1 MQKQTKRFG
10 ALVFTIAI
18 LVLLISCKSKE
29 TPAPPTETSAP
40 QTQTTTA
47 LPSPIATPLVEANS
61 NPLTGLPVEDINLLD
76 LPALLVSI
84 SHFPVEARP
93 QAGLSFAPW
102 VFEIYITEGATR
114 FLSVYHG
121 EFPEP
126 ETPVTGDCPIR
137 SEPFVQTAN
146 FIGDRVWLDENAN
159 QLQDAWERGVGGVC
173 VTLYAENGT
182 PLQQTSTDSNGYY
195 GFNVDAGRYVLIFQ
209 KPAWTQFV
217 QKNIG
222 IEKQDSDADP
232 ATGQTEALGVTSSLH
247 NVDAGL
253 ILTSQPP
260 TTSELPAAKVG
271 PVRSGR
277 LVYADIAAF
286 FPESCLIYAFASPE
300 VLELL
305 PQCFF
310 VNHDLQGGGYL
321 LEINELK
328 RLAEE
333 SKLYDIDYSSNAFAA
348 TPPAGGEPTARL
360 DVYVAYLNQAA
371 WIYDAASQTYWR
383 FVDKADIENPGV
395 LYPEIDRLTSR
406 QLQFENV
413 IVLFTKHDV
422 VSPTNLDIHL
432 EEDQQGNALLF
443 RDGQKYDIFWN
454 TQLSDEERQSGRHKP
469 IKFIDPNTKQLMPLK
484 PGHTWIFIVTPET
497 SVTPQGNGTWYLE
510 FFQPPDAK

>member
-1 MQKQTKRFG
+1 M
-10 ALVFTIAI
+10 
-18 LVLLISCKSKE
+18 
-29 TPAPPTETSAP
+29 
-40 QTQTTTA
+40 
-47 LPSPIATPLVEANS
+47 
-61 NPLTGLPVEDINLLD
+61 
-76 LPALLVSI
+76 
-84 SHFPVEARP
+84 
-93 QAGLSFAPW
+93 
-102 VFEIYITEGATR
+102 
-114 FLSVYHG
+114 
-121 EFPEP
+121 
-126 ETPVTGDCPIR
+126 
-137 SEPFVQTAN
+137 
-146 FIGDRVWLDENAN
+146 
-159 QLQDAWERGVGGVC
+159 
-173 VTLYAENGT
+173 
-182 PLQQTSTDSNGYY
+182 
-195 GFNVDAGRYVLIFQ
+195 
-209 KPAWTQFV
+209 
-217 QKNIG
+217 
-222 IEKQDSDADP
+222 
-232 ATGQTEALGVTSSLH
+232 
-247 NVDAGL
+247 

-333 SKLYDIDYSSNAFAA
+333 SKLYDIDYSSNAFAE
-348 TPPAGGEPTARL
+348 TPPAGGEPAARL

-422 VSPTNLDIHL
+422 VSPPTSTFTSKRINKAMRSYSVMGKNMIFSGTHNSAMKNAKAEDTNRS
-432 EEDQQGNALLF
+432 N
-443 RDGQKYDIFWN
+443 
-454 TQLSDEERQSGRHKP
+454 SS
-469 IKFIDPNTKQLMPLK
+469 
-484 PGHTWIFIVTPET
+484 TP
-497 SVTPQGNGTWYLE
+497 TPSSSCRSN
-510 FFQPPDAK
+510 